1 MIIEPRVDKQLEKA
15 ENRYELAMT
24 VSRRARQIIEGDEP
38 KVSTKEKSPIT
49 IATLEFD
56 KGEVY
61 AEKNNE
67 QA

>member
-1 MIIEPRVDKQLEKA
+1 MIIEPRVDELLEKA

-24 VSRRARQIIEGDEP
+24 VSRRARQIIAGDEP
-38 KVSTKEKSPIT
+38 KVKTKEKSAVT

-61 AEKNNE
+61 AEKNKE
-67 QA
+67 EA